1 MTLSY
6 HSYGDINVPDYRE
19 PLRTFISQQVV
30 SLCSAFWN
38 ITRPQGYLLT
48 NIATESQTSLWT
60 LLEAY
65 LFYPLTCPGFYGPWA
80 HNPQIW
86 RMSLLL
92 VILILYCVDIGLG
105 SLYKIIHN
113 YSPLSFITPT
123 LLQHWT
129 QNLFCG
135 RNWKKLLVLKDSI
148 LNRKTMT
155 VSFFNTA
162 YTPPPEFLRKQQI
175 FHFLNKMGTLCL
187 LRANQVGSLF
197 FSVFTPK
204 LY

>member
-19 PLRTFISQQVV
+19 PLCTFISQQVV

-65 LFYPLTCPGFYGPWA
+65 LFYPLTCPGLYGPWA

-92 VILILYCVDIGLG
+92 VILILYCVDMQ
-105 SLYKIIHN
+105 
-113 YSPLSFITPT
+113 FRFA
-123 LLQHWT
+123 LQNNS
-129 QNLFCG
+129 QLF
-135 RNWKKLLVLKDSI
+135 
-148 LNRKTMT
+148 T
-155 VSFFNTA
+155 
-162 YTPPPEFLRKQQI
+162 
-175 FHFLNKMGTLCL
+175 
-187 LRANQVGSLF
+187 SLF
-197 FSVFTPK
+197 YNSDFAAALNPESFLWWKLKKMISVKRFYP
-204 LY
+204 